1 MDGQEFSEDRPG
13 APAAPLRTARR
24 GAGGGPVGPAAPVR
38 FAVGPGYA
46 LYRGPLAD
54 SAFHRHATFQ
64 VALACGPARRL
75 AVDDAD
81 GRRHRGPAIVVAP
94 MVRHRMAPT
103 REVLVFYVDP
113 HCAFADRLRADCAQP
128 VAVAPQWCGLTEREV
143 RPGGGRPA
151 AGLDPRLRAAMAA
164 LADEQVPLEGLAARV
179 GLSPQRLRALAQRQ
193 LGVPL
198 ARWRSWQRLARA
210 AVALGEGCSPAQ
222 AALAGGF
229 ADQAHFSRWMR
240 ESTGLTPAQVLP
252 ALRGAAAGQAER
264 DAIQAG
270 RREAPAERGAVQAGR
285 RAV

>member
-1 MDGQEFSEDRPG
+1 MAVTAKEAKAAKA
-13 APAAPLRTARR
+13 APAP
-24 GAGGGPVGPAAPVR
+24 R

-54 SAFHRHATFQ
+54 SAFHRHAAFQ
-64 VALACGPARRL
+64 VAVASGPSRRL
-75 AVDDAD
+75 TVDDAA

-113 HCAFADRLRADCAQP
+113 HCALADRLRRQCGEG
-128 VAVAPQWCGLTEREV
+128 VTVAPQWQGLTERDV
-143 RPGGGRPA
+143 RPHGARPA
-151 AGLDPRLRAAMAA
+151 GGLDPRLRAAMAA
-164 LADEQVPLEGLAARV
+164 LADDQVPLELLAARV

-198 ARWRSWQRLARA
+198 ARWRSWQRLSRA
-210 AVALGEGCSPAQ
+210 ALALGEGCSPAQ

-240 ESTGLTPAQVLP
+240 ELTGLTPSQVLP
-252 ALRGAAAGQAER
+252 ALRGAE
-264 DAIQAG
+264 
-270 RREAPAERGAVQAGR
+270 VQAGR